1 MIIQSIPG
9 HFQVFTDSVLTGAFP
24 RFNTESTFT
33 ENFLLV
39 ATRVSAFKEKHLMI
53 KEEIDILREL
63 QVKAGMGF
71 CLQALQLLLMKVKA
85 EITLERL

>member
-1 MIIQSIPG
+1 M
-9 HFQVFTDSVLTGAFP
+9 
-24 RFNTESTFT
+24 
-33 ENFLLV
+33 V